1 MAFMLPTD
9 DASRPALDRRTA
21 RAATSPGA
29 PAPTAA
35 AKSHRRPL
43 KPIGPDKL
51 RRLRES
57 ILNGT
62 YPLDEAVIGG
72 LARMFMGPAP
82 RRCREDDA

>member
-1 MAFMLPTD
+1 MAFMLPPD
-9 DASRPALDRRTA
+9 ESPRPAPGTATTRSGPSARPARTTGG
-21 RAATSPGA
+21 R
-29 PAPTAA
+29 
-35 AKSHRRPL
+35 HRPIE
-43 KPIGPDKL
+43 PIGKEKL

-82 RRCREDDA
+82 GRRREDGE